1 MSNLPA
7 SALTERRALINAV
20 SAASA
25 ALHAASKAVAGDMG
39 LVNDRD
45 AIAAEKAAYVKAEA
59 DLAAFYA
66 VYPMS
71 VYRKEFNAETK
82 RNRGW

>member
-20 SAASA
+20 NAASA
-25 ALHAASKAVAGDMG
+25 ALHTASKAVAGDMG

-45 AIAAEKAAYVKAEA
+45 AISAEKAAYVRAER
-59 DLAAFYA
+59 DLAAFY
-66 VYPMS
+66 VRYPMRT
-71 VYRKEFNAETK
+71 YKREFAAESK
-82 RNRGW
+82 AHRGR